1 MKRGHNMKKEV
12 IAIQLGNRQYL
23 DFADVIGRK
32 FIGYE
37 PSMTDDEIYEAGRG
51 IWSISASRVFKAN
64 HVFITDNEG
73 TVLIEI
79 NVTSIHLAY
88 PQDSKHKFIEGT
100 VVKDS
105 EFVGQT
111 LPVNTSRNR
120 INYLKL

>member
-1 MKRGHNMKKEV
+1 MTKEIV
-12 IAIQLGNRQYL
+12 AIQLGNRKYL

-51 IWSISASRVFKAN
+51 IWSINANRVFNAS
-64 HVFITDNEG
+64 HVFITDNKG
-73 TVLIEI
+73 TILIEI
-79 NVTSIHLAY
+79 NVVSIHLAY
-88 PQDSKHKFIEGT
+88 SQDNKHKFIEGT
-100 VVKDS
+100 IVKDS
-105 EFVGQT
+105 DFVGQT